1 MFRQLE
7 IWLNISIVVV
17 AACLPFKPC
26 TTPSPVTP
34 VGSSGGKKRRV
45 TPSNSGAR
53 CAAKNT
59 RVELKKTS
67 EKPVE
72 NPSDDKVVSSSCEV
86 DCSSAVSLC
95 TSSKTLPPRSS
106 LDYFVHTTQ
115 KLEVTTSSTDGDF
128 IDLTAEDECASEAA
142 ALSSTGPPAE
152 ADSAEMMPA
161 TFCDEDVIKA
171 SEPVAAECNTETVMQ
186 LTCVPDVKPAEMAKV
201 NDESTKKDS
210 CTNELDVGEVHCSQR
225 EDAEDR
231 VCSIADG
238 SDCTPDAGSAGSTC
252 AIMPSSPQ
260 NVEEVDTSALCL
272 LDGQKTTSDDRAT
285 QSITDCDK
293 SLDKSSSD
301 AADVD
306 TDSAK
311 SPTNDNADDTDMKLK
326 SEAPVVLARVD
337 EDNVKAS
344 SSGEKSEVST
354 TSANVNNNKKV
365 TPDVNSKPK
374 VRMFIC
380 MTVSTTTST

>member
-7 IWLNISIVVV
+7 IWLNIGVVVVV

-142 ALSSTGPPAE
+142 ALSSTGPTAE

-161 TFCDEDVIKA
+161 AFCDEDVIKA
-171 SEPVAAECNTETVMQ
+171 SEPVAAECNTETVTQ
-186 LTCVPDVKPAEMAKV
+186 LTCVPDVKPAEMAKM
-201 NDESTKKDS
+201 NDESAKKDS
-210 CTNELDVGEVHCSQR
+210 CTNELEVGEVQCSRR

-231 VCSIADG
+231 ACNIADG
-238 SDCTPDAGSAGSTC
+238 SDCTPDAGGAGSTC
-252 AIMPSSPQ
+252 AVMPSSPQ
-260 NVEEVDTSALCL
+260 NVQEVDTSALCL
-272 LDGQKTTSDDRAT
+272 LDGQKTTSNDTAT
-285 QSITDCDK
+285 QSMTDCDK

-306 TDSAK
+306 IDTAK
-311 SPTNDNADDTDMKLK
+311 SPTYDNADDSDMKL
-326 SEAPVVLARVD
+326 SEAAVVLVRVD
-337 EDNVKAS
+337 EENVKAS

-354 TSANVNNNKKV
+354 TSANVNDNKKV

-380 MTVSTTTST
+380 MTVSTGTST